1 MKRYQV
7 QFDDGEYIC
16 SYYQLKDARKYRRDN
31 NFNYISRSIRIYD
44 AKKHKYIIGQ
54 FSGCNTL

>member
-7 QFDDGEYIC
+7 QFDDGEFIC
-16 SYYQLKDARKYRRDN
+16 SYYQLKDARKYRRKN

-44 AKKHKYIIGQ
+44 AKSMNILLVN
-54 FSGCNTL
+54 SGCNTL

>member
-7 QFDDGEYIC
+7 QFDNSEFIC
-16 SYYQLKDARKYRRDN
+16 SYYQLKDARKYRRKN

-44 AKKHKYIIGQ
+44 AKKHEYIIG
-54 FSGCNTL
+54 